1 MPVSAAHAF
10 IRGAA
15 ANAEL
20 RALVAA
26 LGEDAALD
34 DLVALGLNAGFD
46 FDAKSLR
53 TAWRQDWMLRWLAA
67 SANGSATGNRAASTR
82 ASPE

>member
-1 MPVSAAHAF
+1 MPVIAAHAF
-10 IRGAA
+10 IRRTVAD
-15 ANAEL
+15 ANL

-26 LGEDAALD
+26 LGQDAPLTE
-34 DLVALGLNAGFD
+34 LVALGAKAGFD
-46 FDAKSLR
+46 FDSTALR

-67 SANGSATGNRAASTR
+67 SANGSATGNRDASTR